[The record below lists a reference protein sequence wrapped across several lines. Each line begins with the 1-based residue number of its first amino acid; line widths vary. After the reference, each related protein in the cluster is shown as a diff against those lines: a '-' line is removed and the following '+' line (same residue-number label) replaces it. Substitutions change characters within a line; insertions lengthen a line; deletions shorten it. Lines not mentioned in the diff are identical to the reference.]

1 MMKWMQWLACVFVF
15 LIVIVTASA
24 TVQGDA
30 SGQVSAELYL
40 PIVVVPLPPPPP
52 PVIYPFG
59 RATNLGNNYNI
70 TAITHAGDDR
80 LFVAVQRGIIYVME
94 VAPDGM
100 SGTALATPF
109 LNISGSVQSIWD
121 PDSNWEEGLLG
132 LVFHPNY
139 AANGQFFV
147 SYTETDTHDIILARF
162 NVSASDP
169 NQADRNSYVELLRQ
183 PKPVFTND
191 TGEHIGLVHNAGAL
205 HFGPDGYL
213 YMSIGDGGP
222 DPTQVPNRPADIFN
236 SGQRRDTLLGKIL
249 RIDVDRNDGSA
260 DCGVGNYA
268 IPANNP
274 FVDGPG
280 GLCDEIWSY
289 GWRNPW
295 RFSFDTLTGDLFIGE
310 VGEYVHDEIDVEPA
324 GIGGR
329 NYGWRCYQGTWQHTT
344 ECDGQML
351 TFPVYEYYIDDGTS
365 VIGGFVYRG
374 ATYPSLYGLY
384 LFTDFYDRTIQ
395 TLSAEYPNLPPKEL
409 IAADVTTPRWTT
421 FGTDANGDIYLGGI
435 YNPMIYKIIVP
446 DN

>member
-1 MMKWMQWLACVFVF
+1 MIKWARWSAIVVVF
-15 LIVIVTASA
+15 LIVLS
-24 TVQGDA
+24 TVSLKAQGE
-30 SGQVSAELYL
+30 GVRLVSAEIYL
-40 PIVVVPLPPPPP
+40 PLITVPLPPPPP
-52 PVIYPFG
+52 PIIIPFG
-59 RATNLGNNYNI
+59 RTTDLGNNYNI
-70 TAITHAGDDR
+70 TAITHAGDER
-80 LFVAVQRGIIYVME
+80 LFIAVQRGMIFVME
-94 VAPDGM
+94 RDPDGL
-100 SGTALATPF
+100 SGSALPTPF
-109 LNISGSVQSIWD
+109 LNISGLVHSIWD
-121 PDSNWEEGLLG
+121 PDSSWEEGLLG

-162 NVSASDP
+162 NVMPSDP
-169 NQADRNSYVELLRQ
+169 NQADKDSYVELLRQ
-183 PKPVFTND
+183 PKPIFTND

-213 YMSIGDGGP
+213 YVALGDGGP
-222 DPTQVPNRPADIFN
+222 DPTQVASRPADIKN
-236 SGQRRDTLLGKIL
+236 NGQRRDTLLGKIL
-249 RIDVDRNDGSA
+249 RIDVDGGSSA
-260 DCGVGNYA
+260 DCGVGNYS
-268 IPANNP
+268 IPASNP
-274 FVDGPG
+274 FVDGSG

-295 RFSFDTLTGDLFIGE
+295 RFSFDALTGDMFIGE

-324 GIGGR
+324 GVGGR

-344 ECDGQML
+344 ECDGQTL

-395 TLSAEYPNLPPKEL
+395 VLSADNPTLPPDDL
-409 IAADVTTPRWTT
+409 ILPNASTPRWTT
-421 FGTDANGDIYLGGI
+421 FGTDVDGDIYLGGI